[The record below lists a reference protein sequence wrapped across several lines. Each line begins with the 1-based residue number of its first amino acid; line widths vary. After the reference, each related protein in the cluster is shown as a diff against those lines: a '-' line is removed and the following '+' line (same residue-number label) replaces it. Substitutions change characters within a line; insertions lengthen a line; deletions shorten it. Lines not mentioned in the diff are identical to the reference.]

1 MQIGYG
7 SNDSAIQFDGL
18 VENHI
23 VARNKNKGY
32 DVSFE
37 ATSKSEKF
45 KVNIKIFPNL
55 KADIVIS
62 GGSRLGIRYSG
73 KVILP

>member
-1 MQIGYG
+1 MGYD
-7 SNDSAIQFDGL
+7 SHDSAIQFDGL
-18 VENHI
+18 VEHYI
-23 VARNKNKGY
+23 VVWNRNKGY

-37 ATSKSEKF
+37 AIKKP
-45 KVNIKIFPNL
+45 KMLKINIKIFPSL
-55 KADIVIS
+55 KADKGIS

>member
-1 MQIGYG
+1 MGYD
-7 SNDSAIQFDGL
+7 SHDSAIQFDGL
-18 VENHI
+18 VENYI
-23 VARNKNKGY
+23 VVWSRNKGY

-37 ATSKSEKF
+37 ATSKPEKF

-55 KADIVIS
+55 KTDIVIR
-62 GGSRLGIRYSG
+62 GDSRLGIRYSG